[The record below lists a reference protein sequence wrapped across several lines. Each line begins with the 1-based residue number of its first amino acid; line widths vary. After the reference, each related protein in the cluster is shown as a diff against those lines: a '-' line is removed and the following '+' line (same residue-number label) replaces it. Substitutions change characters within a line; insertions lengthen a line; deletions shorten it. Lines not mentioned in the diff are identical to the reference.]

1 MAKADWLTIS
11 PTSGSGDATIANSA
25 TKYEGREARST
36 EVTGMA
42 VGVTPDKTYTVVQEG
57 KAEFIE
63 VDSISSVPAEGGT
76 VTVTGR
82 SNAKGLTI
90 ESLKDG
96 DNVEASVTLSESY
109 TAGGLPTLNGAE
121 IAGDPGAT
129 GAYEFAMDVTVGA
142 NSSASVATAII
153 RITGS
158 DGAQVSTTLTQAGI
172 DAVVL
177 VAEDGK
183 VIVTEDEEYMIDMEV
198 IQ

>member
-25 TKYEGREARST
+25 SKYEGREGRST
-36 EVTGMA
+36 EVTGIA

-57 KAEFIE
+57 AAEFIE
-63 VDSISSVPAEGGT
+63 IDSISTIPAEGGT
-76 VTVTGR
+76 VTITGR

-96 DNVEASVTLSESY
+96 DNIEASVTLSESY
-109 TAGGLPTLNGAE
+109 TAGGASTANGVE
-121 IAGDPGAT
+121 ISGDPGAT
-129 GAYEFAMDVTVGA
+129 GAYEFAMDITVGT

-177 VAEDGK
+177 VTEDGK
-183 VIVTEDEEYMIDMEV
+183 VVVTEDELYMIDLTTK
-198 IQ
+198 